1 MKQEHT
7 RDSALERDDDEQMEE
22 RGAAAAQHQEA
33 PEDALAYTG
42 KLSEARF
49 DRTVRVD
56 KRTTVEIED
65 ESGKKQ
71 ADMIR
76 DAVKRAKELVVTAL
90 KALRAPK
97 DTKHKKLIKKHF
109 KSTKRDVIEEAIEN
123 YQAILSGLNGS
134 VSIDVENQDKE
145 RRAYV
150 KTLLGSA
157 AFSDI
162 YLCAPWFKQGADK
175 RAGTIVHEMSHKE
188 AGTDDNAYYKSN
200 GRAYQALDAK
210 DSVNNADSY
219 QYFALNLVGYDD

>member
-7 RDSALERDDDEQMEE
+7 RPSALERDEDARE
-22 RGAAAAQHQEA
+22 GAEAAAQHREA

-65 ESGKKQ
+65 ESGKQQ

-76 DAVKRAKELVVTAL
+76 DAVKRAKELVAAAL
-90 KALRAPK
+90 KALRAPS

-109 KSTKRDVIEEAIEN
+109 KSTRRDAIQEAIET

-134 VSIDVENQDKE
+134 VSIDVENQDKQ

-150 KTLLGSA
+150 KSFLGSA

-162 YLCAPWFKQGADK
+162 YLCAPWFKQPADK

-200 GRAYQALDAK
+200 GRAYQSLDVK
-210 DSVNNADSY
+210 DSLNNADSY
-219 QYFALNLVGYDD
+219 QYFALNVVGYDD